1 MGVSPLAPE
10 TPPSHAALQHS
21 KPGRG
26 WAVAVGGVVCS
37 AQTVPVRTQYDER
50 RRRDPG
56 RSKTGG
62 EGRRKNNPVSGGRPL
77 RGGKGDRDEEWWRR
91 HTRRWALARS
101 TTSEPPSL
109 ARPSFIPPRPPPP
122 QQCQPGSQQNKCLPR
137 LGETD
142 ERKKGPTPPD
152 DMAQN
157 QVDEPHLC
165 PLADIRDKLLTSQKC
180 QQKRLDR
187 YLSLHFLLVFR
198 RNNCRESC
206 CGFGDCA

>member
-1 MGVSPLAPE
+1 MWCARPRRYRYVHSMTRDGGGTLAGARLAE
-10 TPPSHAALQHS
+10 REGEKTTLS
-21 KPGRG
+21 
-26 WAVAVGGVVCS
+26 AVA
-37 AQTVPVRTQYDER
+37 
-50 RRRDPG
+50 DPC
-56 RSKTGG
+56 
-62 EGRRKNNPVSGGRPL
+62 EGAG
-77 RGGKGDRDEEWWRR
+77 GDRDEEWWRR

-187 YLSLHFLLVFR
+187 YLPLHFLLVFR